1 MKLFI
6 IGHGRHGKDTAAEF
20 IEAKCGLTFES
31 SSMFC
36 AEKVVRP
43 WLKKHLSLTYDTLD
57 ECYADRHNYRVEW
70 YTAIKEYNTPDRSR
84 LARAIFAEYD
94 MYVGIRDRDEFLAAK
109 QFSDL
114 SIWVDAAE
122 RKDYVDPTCK
132 VLRSDCDIIM
142 ENNDTEEDLKEKVNR
157 LFHIIQ
163 NVQPKNTEE
172 TNGQGDRKERGN
184 IN

>member
-6 IGHGRHGKDTAAEF
+6 IGHGRHGKDTVAEF
-20 IEAKCGLTFES
+20 IQKKCGLTFES

-43 WLKKHLSLTYDTLD
+43 WLKENRGLTYDTLE
-57 ECYADRHNYRVEW
+57 ECYEDRLNHREDW
-70 YTAIKEYNTPDRSR
+70 YTAIKEYNTPDLSR
-84 LARAIFAEYD
+84 LSRAIFTEYD

-132 VLRSDCDIIM
+132 VLRSDCDIIV
-142 ENNDTEEDLKEKVNR
+142 ENNSTEQDLKEKMDR
-157 LFHIIQ
+157 LSNFFTIQ
-163 NVQPKNTEE
+163 SV
-172 TNGQGDRKERGN
+172 
-184 IN
+184 